1 MRRETGWKTDSC
13 VNWPRVSISSRW
25 GEKIQRRLLF
35 QLANS
40 SNSPLFHRASF
51 RATRCIFVYKSWRIL
66 IRRNDELQAVM
77 ETREF
82 VFPSIKPFILLPR
95 HSTNNTFLFGVQ
107 ELIFNRRKLGIFFKK
122 RMIKYRLL

>member
-35 QLANS
+35 QLANF

-66 IRRNDELQAVM
+66 IRRNDKVTSCNGNSRICFSLNKTVYSSA
-77 ETREF
+77 ETF
-82 VFPSIKPFILLPR
+82 D
-95 HSTNNTFLFGVQ
+95 TFLFGVQ

-122 RMIKYRLL
+122 RMIKYRLP